1 MDEGLFVHYLHS
13 ELVPLVSTLREIMF
27 NTCYML
33 FVYAC
38 LMLICHMF
46 IRIVILYL
54 IKTSRLPKTMIYL
67 VSNANDCWK
76 VNEGSNT
83 KSMYRSNSCIES
95 CESGV
100 VGDIEDNRES
110 NM

>member
-1 MDEGLFVHYLHS
+1 VDEGLFVHYLHS

-54 IKTSRLPKTMIYL
+54 RQVDFLKLWFIWCPIQMI
-67 VSNANDCWK
+67 V
-76 VNEGSNT
+76 G
-83 KSMYRSNSCIES
+83 RSTRGQIQSQCIEAIP
-95 CESGV
+95 V
-100 VGDIEDNRES
+100 
-110 NM
+110 

>member
-13 ELVPLVSTLREIMF
+13 ELVPLVSTLRQILF
-27 NTCYML
+27 NTCYIL

-46 IRIVILYL
+46 IRIVLFYL
-54 IKTSRLPKTMIYL
+54 IKTSRLPKAMIYL
-67 VSNANDCWK
+67 VSNTNDCWK
-76 VNEGSNT
+76 DNEESNT

-110 NM
+110 IM